1 MKRRGATAAYQAERK
16 TKPDVQAAKAP
27 EPAPTPPS
35 VSQRKYIPSVADAL
49 KEYRE
54 AHAALSAPMV
64 KRRPATPA
72 VKQGPFGKRLP
83 SISETAEPKE
93 PPKPAPKMT
102 TRSASVGFK
111 APVKMR
117 KMSAPAFVEDAS
129 DAKEVGG
136 DLNRTNTVTP
146 TPEESDEDEEEEEEG
161 EDDEGGDD
169 EEEQGDDV
177 NKETAVVSISRR
189 LSNAAHALA
198 NKGYEN

>member
-16 TKPDVQAAKAP
+16 TKPDVQ
-27 EPAPTPPS
+27 
-35 VSQRKYIPSVADAL
+35 
-49 KEYRE
+49 
-54 AHAALSAPMV
+54 
-64 KRRPATPA
+64 
-72 VKQGPFGKRLP
+72 
-83 SISETAEPKE
+83 TAEPEE

-102 TRSASVGFK
+102 TRSASVGFR
-111 APVKMR
+111 APVKMK

-129 DAKEVGG
+129 DAEEVGG
-136 DLNRTNTVTP
+136 DLNRTSTATP
-146 TPEESDEDEEEEEEG
+146 TPEESDEDEEEEG